1 MWRPL
6 PYDEFMRQYGDA
18 ELAKYD
24 EFMRQY
30 GDAELAKYDIPSED
44 DIKRLKEYE
53 ARGEFE
59 AGYNP
64 DEWEYDDEVQDVVE
78 VDTALDNEED
88 LMEVQN

>member
-6 PYDEFMRQYGDA
+6 P
-18 ELAKYD
+18 YD